1 MLGEAIGDV
10 PGLVGMPHIYNN
22 TGLAYMMS
30 AKPDHALELFDK
42 GLVYAKSIDRQVQ
55 YLAILC
61 NKLITKIYYGEHID
75 FSSINNAFKQI
86 YDGMVRNSQLPFISA
101 RYVMNLFVIALK
113 ENKDWG
119 RELMQQY
126 DIISLVND
134 GFASNA
140 LGSGQIIRQLD
151 YIDQKLPECSI
162 KDQCT
167 IPALVGL

>member
-1 MLGEAIGDV
+1 
-10 PGLVGMPHIYNN
+10 
-22 TGLAYMMS
+22 
-30 AKPDHALELFDK
+30 
-42 GLVYAKSIDRQVQ
+42 
-55 YLAILC
+55 
-61 NKLITKIYYGEHID
+61 
-75 FSSINNAFKQI
+75 
-86 YDGMVRNSQLPFISA
+86 
-101 RYVMNLFVIALK
+101 MNLFVIALK

-167 IPALVGL
+167 IPALVIEPTGRRKEFIEETGLNPFYFFTWL